1 MEPPSPDRGDLVAER
16 TCTNCGATVPDGAR
30 FCTSCGTEAPPA
42 SAPEPYTEPVAPTT
56 QLPSEPAAPAWTP
69 PPAAP
74 PQQQPAQQYRSVPP
88 PQAPPTQPTA
98 APPTWQQPPQQQWGA
113 PQQQQQ
119 QWGGQPQV
127 AYGAAPVAA
136 RKKGNVL
143 GGLLAF
149 IGAVLLVAGAFTQW
163 LRTNIET
170 YTGWDIS
177 VDGKVVVGLAVVA
190 LLIGLLL
197 IAGVRNIVLRL
208 ALLALGVWAIVIAI
222 VDIVDVG
229 NQADS
234 LQPAIGVGLV
244 LVAIA
249 GVVLLLAGLVT
260 RSKA

>member
-1 MEPPSPDRGDLVAER
+1 
-16 TCTNCGATVPDGAR
+16 
-30 FCTSCGTEAPPA
+30 
-42 SAPEPYTEPVAPTT
+42 VAPTT

-74 PQQQPAQQYRSVPP
+74 PQQQPAQQSWSVPP

-113 PQQQQQ
+113 PQQQQQQQQ

>member
-56 QLPSEPAAPAWTP
+56 QLP
-69 PPAAP
+69 P
-74 PQQQPAQQYRSVPP
+74 PQEPAQQSWSVPP
-88 PQAPPTQPTA
+88 PQAPPTQPA
-98 APPTWQQPPQQQWGA
+98 ASPPTWQQPPQQQWGA
-113 PQQQQQ
+113 PQQQQPQQQ

-127 AYGAAPVAA
+127 AYGAAPAA
-136 RKKGNVL
+136 AKKKGNVL

-163 LRTNIET
+163 LRSNIET

-190 LLIGLLL
+190 LLIGLVL

-229 NQADS
+229 NQPDS
-234 LQPAIGVGLV
+234 LEPAIGIGLV